1 MLRKPGVME
10 SSAVPPQKG
19 EIYDDEETVDL
30 DDINDEEEDEKT
42 KEINRSWLTTTPST
56 KLGSYEF
63 FEKVLRKPKH
73 VLAPMVLSLI

>member
-1 MLRKPGVME
+1 ME